1 MQNCGSSLLTILQ
14 SAQRDLP
21 DADLFEF
28 YAPTETQL
36 TPGNAVKRFATTETL
51 WYGWK
56 YDRQAISR
64 QDVSRFVDGRFNRV
78 TVTMSNV
85 DRTLATWLTT
95 TDLEGYRLVIR
106 MISRSV
112 SSDSVVLFVG
122 RCDRATEVDN
132 ATVTIQA
139 QQDLG
144 SIENDVP
151 WRQFSPRCPLKF
163 KGNEC
168 LAGQALGSKSAAY
181 QAANTCNKSWAQ
193 CTEYSNTKAFQGFR
207 FNQVTGNFKLK
218 KGTLVRGPQWKQWT
232 SQDNSPMGKS
242 VPLGLGR
249 TQVDLIPVLSADTG
263 QFLYGHW
270 IVGEGPV
277 TKILNYR
284 NVTAGWA
291 TTFQFQAT
299 HLGEFGYNV
308 DQESDSDFLGY
319 AYYSRRAYT
328 EATIKGEN
336 PDTGDPAPTLAALIL
351 WNKIPVFDES
361 CFSDTEWSDN
371 PVEHL
376 RYLLTDER
384 GLNYSTAWINN
395 EVAAETSNYCRE
407 PLIDQTGGEDLYV
420 STASGT
426 AGTDFKRYRST
437 GILDTAFYR
446 WVLGLTTTYPAE
458 QEATYNTYSDEAP
471 PANPTPGT
479 WYRKRYTSN
488 WHLREPMRVTDF
500 IFKHLLP
507 SFRGYL
513 ITGADGRLQIRTEK
527 PIHGGTLT
535 ANASAGATSIAV
547 QDVYTLKQQNLPIY
561 YALIGYGTSTSETRQ
576 ITNIQYSTAGNSI
589 TLSASGGATASGSTF
604 AGGDTEKQA
613 QATVTIGSAVTS
625 TITIDGTA
633 ITHTA
638 VGTDTTD
645 TIAAMLAT
653 RINANTT
660 LNKYVM
666 ATWSKDLPTQVLLR
680 SKLGTLTLASGLTTA
695 RSSGDRWYQIAMP
708 FASSAFGALSRANIL
723 KDTFRW
729 QLASKQSSY
738 NQFVMQFTDAVQDF
752 QQTEVRENDFAHQE
766 QVNRVNKMEI
776 SGACVDNYHQA
787 DRLVRNAR
795 AKYRDGDFFCSF
807 ETTGQALLL
816 EEGDVI
822 AVNHDNMPNNRNAL
836 FRVEELQVT
845 ANHRVRITGRLYTD
859 AEFELVATPKTVVLS
874 SGVGWISAT
883 PAAVTSLT
891 LTSPQNGVV
900 RGTFTFG
907 SNVSGQTAKIEID
920 RTGTGSSYVDTG
932 IIVTP
937 DANNTGT
944 FEVAG
949 VTSLNSVLFRVTST
963 SSNNQAGP
971 ATSATFT
978 PTTSSQQTIASAFAW
993 FIN

>member
-181 QAANTCNKSWAQ
+181 QAATTCNKSWAQ

-807 ETTGQALLL
+807 QTTGQALLL

>member
-1 MQNCGSSLLTILQ
+1 
-14 SAQRDLP
+14 
-21 DADLFEF
+21 
-28 YAPTETQL
+28 
-36 TPGNAVKRFATTETL
+36 
-51 WYGWK
+51 
-56 YDRQAISR
+56 
-64 QDVSRFVDGRFNRV
+64 
-78 TVTMSNV
+78 
-85 DRTLATWLTT
+85 
-95 TDLEGYRLVIR
+95 
-106 MISRSV
+106 
-112 SSDSVVLFVG
+112 
-122 RCDRATEVDN
+122 
-132 ATVTIQA
+132 
-139 QQDLG
+139 
-144 SIENDVP
+144 
-151 WRQFSPRCPLKF
+151 
-163 KGNEC
+163 
-168 LAGQALGSKSAAY
+168 
-181 QAANTCNKSWAQ
+181 
-193 CTEYSNTKAFQGFR
+193 
-207 FNQVTGNFKLK
+207 
-218 KGTLVRGPQWKQWT
+218 
-232 SQDNSPMGKS
+232 
-242 VPLGLGR
+242 
-249 TQVDLIPVLSADTG
+249 
-263 QFLYGHW
+263 
-270 IVGEGPV
+270 
-277 TKILNYR
+277 
-284 NVTAGWA
+284 
-291 TTFQFQAT
+291 
-299 HLGEFGYNV
+299 
-308 DQESDSDFLGY
+308 
-319 AYYSRRAYT
+319 
-328 EATIKGEN
+328 
-336 PDTGDPAPTLAALIL
+336 
-351 WNKIPVFDES
+351 
-361 CFSDTEWSDN
+361 
-371 PVEHL
+371 
-376 RYLLTDER
+376 
-384 GLNYSTAWINN
+384 
-395 EVAAETSNYCRE
+395 
-407 PLIDQTGGEDLYV
+407 
-420 STASGT
+420 
-426 AGTDFKRYRST
+426 
-437 GILDTAFYR
+437 
-446 WVLGLTTTYPAE
+446 
-458 QEATYNTYSDEAP
+458 
-471 PANPTPGT
+471 
-479 WYRKRYTSN
+479 
-488 WHLREPMRVTDF
+488 
-500 IFKHLLP
+500 
-507 SFRGYL
+507 
-513 ITGADGRLQIRTEK
+513 
-527 PIHGGTLT
+527 
-535 ANASAGATSIAV
+535 
-547 QDVYTLKQQNLPIY
+547 
-561 YALIGYGTSTSETRQ
+561 
-576 ITNIQYSTAGNSI
+576 
-589 TLSASGGATASGSTF
+589 
-604 AGGDTEKQA
+604 
-613 QATVTIGSAVTS
+613 VTIGSAVTS

-638 VGTDTTD
+638 VGTDTTG

-949 VTSLNSVLFRVTST
+949 VTSLNSVLFRVTPT

>member
-163 KGNEC
+163 KSNEC

-181 QAANTCNKSWAQ
+181 QAATTCNKSWAQ

-218 KGTLVRGPQWKQWT
+218 KGTLLRGPQWKQWT

-471 PANPTPGT
+471 PADPTPST

-638 VGTDTTD
+638 VGTDTTG

-949 VTSLNSVLFRVTST
+949 VTSLNSVLFRVTPT

>member
-112 SSDSVVLFVG
+112 SDDSVVLFVG

-181 QAANTCNKSWAQ
+181 QAATTCNKSWAQ

-218 KGTLVRGPQWKQWT
+218 KGTLLRGPQWKQWT

-361 CFSDTEWSDN
+361 CFSDTDWSDN

-458 QEATYNTYSDEAP
+458 QEAAYNTYSDEAP

-535 ANASAGATSIAV
+535 ANANAGATSIAV

-638 VGTDTTD
+638 VGTDTTG

-752 QQTEVRENDFAHQE
+752 QQTEVRENDFTHQE

-836 FRVEELQVT
+836 FRIEELQVT

-949 VTSLNSVLFRVTST
+949 VTSLNSVLFRVTPI
-963 SSNNQAGP
+963 SSNNQTGTT
-971 ATSATFT
+971 TSATFT